1 MTTVLSG
8 GPCLALILGAL
19 LEDWVVIV
27 HVDEAEN
34 RLALDA
40 DRLLGKL
47 FRRGLNIKLIV
58 SLGVRKLRMAIRGLR
73 ECWVQGMTIAMCL
86 SHLNSAQAYRGTEG
100 ACYVYVY
107 VLVEAGGVL
116 ACQDA

>member
-19 LEDWVVIV
+19 LEDRSVIV
-27 HVDEAEN
+27 HVDEAED

-47 FRRGLNIKLIV
+47 FRRGLIV
-58 SLGVRKLRMAIRGLR
+58 R
-73 ECWVQGMTIAMCL
+73 
-86 SHLNSAQAYRGTEG
+86 
-100 ACYVYVY
+100 
-107 VLVEAGGVL
+107 
-116 ACQDA
+116 